1 MALALQ
7 NHYQSLGEWLC
18 SNEAVHYLKMEEN
31 KTMKIGFGD
40 LKLKNKNKL
49 KIESNDYK
57 FSFQGW
63 NGILIITAI

>member
-1 MALALQ
+1 
-7 NHYQSLGEWLC
+7 
-18 SNEAVHYLKMEEN
+18 MEEN